1 MTIADRI
8 ERGNIHSRPPEYSR
22 VGTHAAD
29 TRDSVPTRRDMADQG
44 NSPAP
49 IESSRPASRKRE
61 LCR

>member
-8 ERGNIHSRPPEYSR
+8 ECGNIQSRPPEHSR
-22 VGTHAAD
+22 VGTYTAD
-29 TRDSVPTRRDMADQG
+29 TRGSVPTWRDMADQG

-49 IESSRPASRKRE
+49 IEFSRPASRKRE